1 MTHTAQS
8 APSPLHLRD
17 VQLNV
22 WTSGDRFK
30 ANFTFYG
37 PDGQE
42 SSDPEI
48 DLGFDRGML
57 KLLLDSVEAALAE
70 ASQNGLWSELEN
82 PLSPPL
88 TDGVRRKFEALLEAV
103 ASEGASL
110 YRQLANI
117 QLFNDFLK
125 KVDALHD
132 GSRITVQTEGAI
144 LPWEILYPLPFNKD
158 SPTRRK
164 VDESRFWGCRFEIEQ
179 MILRKGK
186 STDWKVKDHQSAKA
200 FVNLN
205 VNPRIGA
212 ELSEGPF
219 PSRYRPVE
227 EHQNFYALKLGEE
240 KGDLMVTGD
249 QIKRAVLSE
258 SKATVIYLYCH
269 GRSADGKS
277 KEALEVAEKVFID
290 PDTVAFEEYNYTCG
304 PLLILNSCSSGAYS
318 PLSLTN
324 FYSEFKDKRA
334 MGVIG
339 TITAMPATFAAA
351 FGLRLI
357 DDYVNNEDEQPATIG
372 GVLRSLRREIM
383 NSGNPLGLF
392 YVLQCPLHATAKRA

>member
-1 MTHTAQS
+1 MTHTARS
-8 APSPLHLRD
+8 ALSPTNLRD

-22 WTSGDRFK
+22 WTSGDGFK
-30 ANFTFYG
+30 ANYTFYG

-42 SSDPEI
+42 TSDPEI

-57 KLLLDSVEAALAE
+57 KQLLDSIETALAE

-82 PLSPPL
+82 PIGPPP
-88 TDGVRRKFEALLEAV
+88 TEGARRRYEALLEAV

-110 YRQLANI
+110 HRQLANI
-117 QLFNDFLK
+117 HLFDEFLR

-144 LPWEILYPLPFNKD
+144 LPWEILYPLPFNKE
-158 SPTRRK
+158 SPTKQK
-164 VDESRFWGCRFEIEQ
+164 VDRSKFWGCRFEIEQ
-179 MILRKGK
+179 MVLRKGK
-186 STDWKVKDHQSAKA
+186 TTDWKVKDHQSVKA

-205 VNPRIGA
+205 LNPRIDL
-212 ELSEGPF
+212 ELSESPF
-219 PSRYRPVE
+219 PSRYKPLE
-227 EHQNFYALKLGEE
+227 EHENFYTLRLGEE
-240 KGDLMVTGD
+240 KGDMKVTGE
-249 QIKRAVLSE
+249 QIKRAVLSQ

-269 GRSADGKS
+269 GRSADSKY
-277 KEALEVAEKVFID
+277 KEALEVADKVFID
-290 PDTVAFEEYNYTCG
+290 PDTVAFEPYKYTCG

-339 TITAMPATFAAA
+339 TMMPMPATFAAA
-351 FGLRLI
+351 FGIRLI
-357 DDYVNNEDEQPATIG
+357 DDYVNYKGEQPSPIG
-372 GVLRSLRREIM
+372 GVLRNLRRELM
-383 NSGNPLGLF
+383 ELGNPLGLF